1 MIYTLQR
8 YIFRELFRIFVMA
21 TVGLTLI
28 LSLGMVLKPAQ
39 EYGVGP
45 RQVLHLL
52 VYFMPVTLTFVLP
65 MAALFASTLTYGR
78 FAGDNELNAC
88 RASGIGLWTYVY
100 PGLALSLL
108 VATANLLL
116 SFHVMPYFVHLA
128 EQSLNADVKQVL
140 FRNLQRRGFYETPSF
155 GNGKGRFR
163 IYADDVDPDRN
174 TLYGA
179 IVVQASREGIGQ
191 MWTAEQAT
199 VTFEERDNLNE
210 VTLSIYKGHTFPFG
224 EGMAV
229 RMIGQGLVRS
239 TFSSLLGDEIKFKKI
254 DEMKQIRENPM
265 LFEPIAASVR
275 SIYGEVVKELVAS
288 DISRVLGSGGP
299 KSYELRGP
307 AHSVRISASSCELKK
322 KEQAITLIAPVLVEE
337 YDLQSGR
344 LVKRLRSKSEVFL
357 YVGSEVPNP
366 RLVLELPEATSE
378 MDQTV
383 ATRHTVDDLDLPEAV
398 ARKLSQRSLL
408 QITQNL
414 KQVLGQAPP
423 SSSLDKGQKD
433 LLRDINDMF
442 ADIRGEMN
450 SRLVFGIGC
459 IPMILI
465 GIGLGIINRGGHLL
479 SAFGASCAPA
489 AVLIIG
495 VVSGRQVIGNAG
507 AREISGV
514 AIMWGGLTLLVFV
527 TVFIYRK
534 LMRT

>member
-78 FAGDNELNAC
+78 FASDNELNAC

-128 EQSLNADVKQVL
+128 EQSLNADMKQVL

-155 GNGKGRFR
+155 GGGKARFR
-163 IYADDVDPDRN
+163 IYADDVDSERN
-174 TLYGA
+174 TLYGV
-179 IVVQASREGIGQ
+179 IVVQASRQGIGW
-191 MWTAEQAT
+191 MSTAEQAT
-199 VTFEERDNLNE
+199 VKFEKHDNLNE
-210 VTLSIYKGHTFPFG
+210 VTLSIYKGHSFPFG
-224 EGMAV
+224 EGISVPM
-229 RMIGQGLVRS
+229 MGQGLVRS
-239 TFSSLLGDEIKFKKI
+239 TFGSLLGDEIKFKKI
-254 DEMKQIRENPM
+254 NEMKQIRENPM
-265 LFEPIAASVR
+265 LFEPIAASAR
-275 SIYGEVVKELVAS
+275 SIYGEVVKELVAN
-288 DISRVLGSGGP
+288 DISRVLRSGGP
-299 KSYELRGP
+299 KFYELKGP
-307 AHSVRISASSCELKK
+307 TRSVRISASSCELR
-322 KEQAITLIAPVLVEE
+322 KEQVISLVAPVVAEE

-344 LVKRLRSKSEVFL
+344 LLRRLQSEGEAYVK
-357 YVGSEVPNP
+357 VGSELPNP
-366 RLVLELPEATSE
+366 RLRLELPSATQT
-378 MDQTV
+378 DQTV
-383 ATRHTVDDLDLPEAV
+383 PTRHAIDNLDLPETV
-398 ARKLSQRSLL
+398 ARKLSQGNLL
-408 QITQNL
+408 EITQNI

-423 SSSLDKGQKD
+423 SSSLDKSQKD
-433 LLRDINDMF
+433 LLKNIDDMF

-489 AVLIIG
+489 AILIIG
-495 VVSGRQVIGNAG
+495 VVSGRQVIVNAG
-507 AREISGV
+507 AQEVSGV

-527 TVFIYRK
+527 TVFVYRK